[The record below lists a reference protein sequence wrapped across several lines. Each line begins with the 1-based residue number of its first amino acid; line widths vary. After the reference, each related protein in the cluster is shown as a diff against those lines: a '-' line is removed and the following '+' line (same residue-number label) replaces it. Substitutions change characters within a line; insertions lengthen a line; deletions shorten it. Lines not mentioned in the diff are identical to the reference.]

1 MQATIKRILFFLS
14 LIAIWQGI
22 VYLQIWPESMI
33 PSPLLV
39 FRTLYLGFMDMTLV
53 YDLIASFRHLFIGLS
68 ISILIGTT
76 LGILL
81 ATVKSADETLGT
93 MILALQSV
101 PSIVW
106 VPLAIIW
113 FGFGE
118 TAIIFVVVIGGTF
131 VMAMNIRTGVQM
143 CPRFSLMR
151 EKQWGPRGW
160 IYF

>member
-1 MQATIKRILFFLS
+1 M
-14 LIAIWQGI
+14 
-22 VYLQIWPESMI
+22 YM
-33 PSPLLV
+33 LLV
-39 FRTLYLGFMDMTLV
+39 YYFN
-53 YDLIASFRHLFIGLS
+53 ASFRYLLIGLA
-68 ISILIGTT
+68 ISIVIGTA

-81 ATVKSADETLGT
+81 ATVKSADETLGM

-131 VMAMNIRTGVQM
+131 VMTMNIRTGVQNVRTLYIKAARTM
-143 CPRFSLMR
+143 GSHGIDLLYNLIIPDSYTLN
-151 EKQWGPRGW
+151 
-160 IYF
+160 IS

>member
-1 MQATIKRILFFLS
+1 M
-14 LIAIWQGI
+14 
-22 VYLQIWPESMI
+22 YM
-33 PSPLLV
+33 LLV
-39 FRTLYLGFMDMTLV
+39 YYFN
-53 YDLIASFRHLFIGLS
+53 ASFRHLLIGLV
-68 ISILIGTT
+68 ISIVIGTA

-81 ATVKSADETLGT
+81 ATVKSADETLGM

-131 VMAMNIRTGVQM
+131 VMTMNIRTGEIGRAS
-143 CPRFSLMR
+143 CR
-151 EKQWGPRGW
+151 ERVWMSVRYK
-160 IYF
+160 